1 MLTRNPNQFTVRLVQ
16 RSHGRNEHARL
27 VFYLRL
33 GPGNRGENFHAT
45 SIPYLPAMRESRS
58 VSRSPECQIESCS
71 GTPTSTKNQSPQS
84 KRPIKRSTVVHFS
97 RHDVCWVSDVL
108 PPANE
113 ISAESFRN
121 VLRNSSVLI
130 RLPPSRSPIRAESCR
145 SF

>member
-84 KRPIKRSTVVHFS
+84 KRPIKRSTVLEAPRQHAIGCGAYRNTTPGTNRRWHKRRRKPTES
-97 RHDVCWVSDVL
+97 QLLSLPKTSL
-108 PPANE
+108 PP
-113 ISAESFRN
+113 
-121 VLRNSSVLI
+121 
-130 RLPPSRSPIRAESCR
+130 
-145 SF
+145 